1 MIPPGDPVW
10 PLSEVYIDDIPEEYR
25 RFAQRKILKAK
36 VHAWLATRERPRPMG
51 SAIDAGDLDMNAANG
66 LGFLDPR
73 PF

>member
-1 MIPPGDPVW
+1 MW

-66 LGFLDPR
+66 LGFSAWLRDL
-73 PF
+73 FE